1 VTRLDLDLGVGL
13 ALVPG
18 LVDELEAVSDLVD
31 CLEVEPQ
38 TFWTETGDPARPYR
52 LAADL
57 VEPVA
62 GRYDAV
68 LAHGVSAPVGGS
80 RPPAP
85 AVVTLFAETVD
96 RLGAVLASE
105 HLSFNQAEGPDGAL
119 GSAFLLPPRQ
129 TWAGVDAAVAS
140 VRAFRSALAPLGV
153 PFSIETPVSYLAP
166 RSDEI
171 PDGAFVGAVAE
182 RADCGI
188 LLDLHNIWANER
200 NGRQRALDH
209 VAQLPLDRVWEV
221 HLAGGFERRGYWLDA
236 HSGGLE
242 PGFVALA
249 AEVLPRLPQL
259 RAVVYEV
266 MPEFVIAA
274 GVGALRED
282 LEAVHRMVE
291 GARGG
296 ARRPRAV
303 PAPGAGVVAAAA
315 RPAEAAGSP
324 RVWEDSLAALA
335 LDRPPPGSD
344 VADPGADGADADA
357 GSGSDAGSGDLA
369 LVREVASDP
378 GVELLRELVA
388 AGRAGRVASSLPLTV
403 RYLAASEGTDA
414 VDALLAGY
422 AVGNGPSLW
431 GSEEGRRFG
440 AWLAARTPSGSLVH
454 ATLCLDLAGIEAAR
468 TESSQIVELPVEP
481 HALIAAVRS
490 AGGPPDPASLPRG
503 RYLVTVGAAPP
514 GRRTA

>member
-1 VTRLDLDLGVGL
+1 MTRLDLDLGVGL

-85 AVVTLFAETVD
+85 AVVSLFADTVD

-105 HLSFNQAEGPDGAL
+105 HLSFNQAEGPDGPL

-153 PFSIETPVSYLAP
+153 PFSVETPVSYLAP
-166 RSDEI
+166 RADEI

-296 ARRPRAV
+296 GARRPRVV
-303 PAPGAGVVAAAA
+303 PAPVVGGATT

-324 RVWEDSLAALA
+324 RMWEDSLAALA
-335 LDRPPPGSD
+335 LDRPPPGAGGGAG
-344 VADPGADGADADA
+344 ADPGADADA
-357 GSGSDAGSGDLA
+357 GAGSGSGDLA
-369 LVREVASDP
+369 LVREVAEDP

-403 RYLAASEGTDA
+403 RYLAASEGNDA
-414 VDALLAGY
+414 VDALLADY
-422 AVGNGPSLW
+422 AVGHGPSLW

-440 AWLAARTPSGSLVH
+440 SWLAARTPPGSLVH
-454 ATLCLDLAGIEAAR
+454 ATLGLDLAGIEAAR
-468 TESSQIVELPVEP
+468 TEASQIVELPVEP
-481 HALIAAVRS
+481 HALIAAIRS

-503 RYLVTVGAAPP
+503 RYLVTVGSAPP

>member
-1 VTRLDLDLGVGL
+1 MTRLDLGVGL

-18 LVDELEAVSDLVD
+18 LVDELEAVSDLVE

-38 TFWTETGDPARPYR
+38 TFWTETGDPDRPYR

-85 AVVTLFAETVD
+85 AVVSLFAETVD

-166 RSDEI
+166 RADEL

-249 AEVLPRLPQL
+249 AEVLPLLPQL

-282 LEAVHRMVE
+282 LEGVHRMVDA
-291 GARGG
+291 ARPR
-296 ARRPRAV
+296 RRPRA
-303 PAPGAGVVAAAA
+303 AAAA
-315 RPAEAAGSP
+315 PPAPPGPPAPVGPSSPGGSP
-324 RVWEDSLAALA
+324 RGWEDSLAALA
-335 LDRPPPGSD
+335 LDRQPPG
-344 VADPGADGADADA
+344 AA
-357 GSGSDAGSGDLA
+357 GSGVGAGSRSEDAADLA
-369 LVREVASDP
+369 LVREVAEDP

-403 RYLAASEGTDA
+403 RYLVASEGADA
-414 VDALLAGY
+414 VDALLADY
-422 AVGNGPSLW
+422 AVGHGPSLW
-431 GSEEGRRFG
+431 GSEEGRLFG
-440 AWLAARTPSGSLVH
+440 AWLAARTPSDSLVH

-468 TESSQIVELPVEP
+468 TESSQVVELPVEP
-481 HALIAAVRS
+481 HALIAAIRS
-490 AGGPPDPASLPRG
+490 AGGGPPDPAALPRG
-503 RYLVTVGAAPP
+503 RYLVTVGAAPAAP
-514 GRRTA
+514 TSPARGTG